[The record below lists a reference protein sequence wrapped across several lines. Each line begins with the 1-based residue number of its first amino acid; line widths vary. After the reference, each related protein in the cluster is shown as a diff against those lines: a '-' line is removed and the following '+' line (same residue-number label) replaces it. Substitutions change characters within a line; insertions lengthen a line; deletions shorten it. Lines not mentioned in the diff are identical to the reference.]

1 MSKKE
6 IETVAYPEYRCRRCG
21 KVFTKGL
28 VELPNIMNA
37 VRNANYAHLCY
48 IEDETRKQ
56 RLGTSETSDS
66 IRFFY
71 AHICADNA
79 RGVAD
84 LIGTTPPLQA
94 IMYRNKWINPQ
105 TKEEIPYQLSDDS

>member
-6 IETVAYPEYRCRRCG
+6 TENVAYPQYKCRRCG
-21 KVFTKGL
+21 KVFTKYL

-37 VRNANYAHLCY
+37 VRNANYAYMCY
-48 IEDETRKQ
+48 IEEESKKQ
-56 RLGTSETSDS
+56 RLGISGGPDS

-71 AHICADNA
+71 AHVCDDNA

-84 LIGTTPPLQA
+84 LIGTTPPIQA
-94 IMYRNKWINPQ
+94 MMYRHKWVNPQ
-105 TKEEIPYQLSDDS
+105 TKEEIPYQLD